1 MAAKHVK
8 ESYTALLLTVKLFMC
23 VTRMDGCLGLAGT
36 ENIDDTLKASESG
49 RVFGLVKTLGLEW
62 PSVFVRAVDVH
73 ADTPANTCASLI
85 LDEMSCADS
94 TLREVGYD
102 LSGRRFT
109 TEGRALK
116 DDPLETKPNLAQYD
130 ASDVFLVAGGGRGIT
145 PHCMAALA
153 RRVGGGTFSFWEI
166 GSLC

>member
-1 MAAKHVK
+1 MRLSDNSEASLTSALEEVERNFGTIGGFVFQTGGKTDGDTVSKAREGLAGWCLMAAKHVK
-8 ESYTALLLTVKLFMC
+8 ESLHRPIVDGRCFFMC

-102 LSGRRFT
+102 LSGR
-109 TEGRALK
+109 AY
-116 DDPLETKPNLAQYD
+116 N
-130 ASDVFLVAGGGRGIT
+130 
-145 PHCMAALA
+145 
-153 RRVGGGTFSFWEI
+153 
-166 GSLC
+166 